1 VQIDEVAAHGGAEND
16 DGRERAPRAAGEAKR
31 HGQGCEQAPE
41 RAEKQDRGAR
51 HGSRARAH
59 RPAVGVV
66 GRTGGSRGWAPPW
79 ELGRKGIPAMGGAE
93 REHGE
98 DAERREMK
106 ELWPWRWAAELGG
119 RLRADRTLVN
129 SCAWGNGKRD
139 GQGVR
144 SDERRDRTPAM
155 GGISGA
161 EQGASGCGAEDFA
174 RAEELRTGGR
184 VARD

>member
-1 VQIDEVAAHGGAEND
+1 
-16 DGRERAPRAAGEAKR
+16 
-31 HGQGCEQAPE
+31 
-41 RAEKQDRGAR
+41 
-51 HGSRARAH
+51 
-59 RPAVGVV
+59 
-66 GRTGGSRGWAPPW
+66 
-79 ELGRKGIPAMGGAE
+79 MGGAE

-184 VARD
+184 VARDWAGRRWEKLSRPDAIAGSWGERHAGTAEQEAARRGKEEDARVRGIRTTRRSLSGFRIGT